1 MSARHI
7 TAVALLSAVVLVGCK
22 KKEEDKAGAGNVI
35 PKEASSVAA
44 AAGANDLA
52 AFLKD
57 ENAPLTPEMEE
68 KLLLGLKD
76 CPMTE
81 TGIDDKCEGLKTWN
95 KSRGRKTAA
104 KQVLGG
110 SGSLGAKYIGNESPA
125 IRFKSAD
132 LLSSLFGADPGTQ
145 KLIIEAANKEKV
157 PAVLANMI
165 QAVGSKHKG
174 NEEIKA
180 LLMKGAD
187 HESERVRTE
196 SLGWFLT
203 SFGADVPGT
212 FEKAAD
218 KLDKD
223 PSIKVR
229 SHLCS
234 RLYGSGNEK
243 AIPLLDKYLNDK
255 NTPPDLYRAC
265 FDGAIAAWTG
275 FPKPENPNQKAYE
288 LTMKQLEAPTRTKER
303 PPWASI
309 STLRA
314 SKTEYKAD
322 DSFGQKWL
330 EKTKGWYKKDRLLK
344 ALEGLAGDSNANWI
358 GRSSAIDTM
367 KELGAPKPTF
377 EKLQKKFE
385 KADKGDDSLVKKKLD
400 DVLKTM

>member
-1 MSARHI
+1 MFARRV
-7 TAVALLSAVVLVGCK
+7 TAIALVSTIALVGCK
-22 KKEEDKAGAGNVI
+22 KKEEDKAGAGGVV
-35 PKEASSVAA
+35 PKEASSLAA

-76 CPMTE
+76 CAMTE
-81 TGIDDKCEGLKTWN
+81 TAIDDKCEGLKAWN

-110 SGSLGAKYIGNESPA
+110 SSSLGAKYIGNESPA
-125 IRFKSAD
+125 IRYKAAD

-145 KLIIEAANKEKV
+145 KLIVESANKEKV

-165 QAVGSKHKG
+165 QAVGSRHKG
-174 NEEIKA
+174 NEDIKA

-223 PSIKVR
+223 PSMKVR
-229 SHLCS
+229 SHVCG

-243 AIPLLDKYLNDK
+243 AIPLFDKYLNDK

-265 FDGAIAAWTG
+265 FDGVIAAWTG

-288 LTMKQLEAPTRTKER
+288 LTMKQLESPTRTKDR
-303 PPWASI
+303 PPFGSI

-314 SKTEYKAD
+314 SKTEFKSD

-330 EKTKGWYKKDRLLK
+330 DKVKGWYKKERLLK
-344 ALEGLAGDSNANWI
+344 ALESIASDSNANWI
-358 GRSSAIDTM
+358 SRSSCVDTM
-367 KELGAPKPTF
+367 KELGAPKGTF
-377 EKLQKKFE
+377 EKLQKKYE
-385 KADKGDDSLVKKKLD
+385 KADKGEDSHIKKKLD